1 MDRQTDFL
9 LNISVL
15 YRSTQKYYDRMLQ
28 SIQLTY
34 AQLPILIMIFEQE
47 GITMRQIA
55 ESGVYDKGTISKNV
69 KHLEQEGYILI
80 QPSKQDK
87 RNKELY
93 TTDYA
98 KQNMSK
104 VYAVRRDWWQHL
116 IQSID
121 QKQFEQFVGSYE
133 IMAKNAR
140 QYEQSSPN
148 EITFFD
154 WKKVSLEH
162 YPNQLSTVLYMGGS
176 NFRSPFDTH
185 PELVFI
191 KESLEALDLD
201 EICTYL
207 NKRKE
212 VLQAVCFEGGEPF
225 MSDLLPSFLS
235 YTKKLGYLN
244 KVKTNGCFPGMMK
257 DMIDQGLIDFVEL
270 QIMNSP
276 RFYAK
281 SIGMNSFDITPV
293 EQSLDILKTSAI
305 DYQCTLVLVKEYHS
319 LSAVETIAKWL
330 SGIKKLVVYT
340 DIESCH
346 TIESHLHNVEID
358 QLEKMMDILNKTLS
372 HVEFRGAPC

>member
-55 ESGVYDKGTISKNV
+55 ESGVYDEGTISKNV

-154 WKKVSLEH
+154 WKK
-162 YPNQLSTVLYMGGS
+162 
-176 NFRSPFDTH
+176 
-185 PELVFI
+185 
-191 KESLEALDLD
+191 
-201 EICTYL
+201 
-207 NKRKE
+207 
-212 VLQAVCFEGGEPF
+212 AV
-225 MSDLLPSFLS
+225 S
-235 YTKKLGYLN
+235 YTHL
-244 KVKTNGCFPGMMK
+244 
-257 DMIDQGLIDFVEL
+257 
-270 QIMNSP
+270 
-276 RFYAK
+276 
-281 SIGMNSFDITPV
+281 
-293 EQSLDILKTSAI
+293 
-305 DYQCTLVLVKEYHS
+305 TLP
-319 LSAVETIAKWL
+319 T
-330 SGIKKLVVYT
+330 T
-340 DIESCH
+340 
-346 TIESHLHNVEID
+346 
-358 QLEKMMDILNKTLS
+358 
-372 HVEFRGAPC
+372 